1 MVPSLLFDL
10 RRLPRFCHKLLALF
24 LWRFRSSL
32 TNFCQVLIDVYKAVL
47 GPLNAVCVLVSL
59 NIRWSIV
66 WELLI
71 VWSFDLMNCLLV
83 ESIVSMYVYCITVW
97 FCKLCLVK
105 EHSDTYLRTVLCET
119 LSILEG
125 TVYICI
131 IVQYLSHL
139 LLSCTV
145 AFHLLQYA
153 VISSYVAFI
162 CIKQCK

>member
-10 RRLPRFCHKLLALF
+10 RRLPRFCHKLLALS

-32 TNFCQVLIDVYKAVL
+32 TDFCRVLIDVYKAVL

-59 NIRWSIV
+59 NIGWSIV

-71 VWSFDLMNCLLV
+71 VRSFDLMICLLV
-83 ESIVSMYVYCITVW
+83 KLIVSMYVHCIAVW
-97 FCKLCLVK
+97 FCNYAWYRSIVVYIW
-105 EHSDTYLRTVLCET
+105 EPYFVVTI
-119 LSILEG
+119 SILEG

-139 LLSCTV
+139 LLSRTV
-145 AFHLLQYA
+145 AFLARDSLG
-153 VISSYVAFI
+153 I
-162 CIKQCK
+162 